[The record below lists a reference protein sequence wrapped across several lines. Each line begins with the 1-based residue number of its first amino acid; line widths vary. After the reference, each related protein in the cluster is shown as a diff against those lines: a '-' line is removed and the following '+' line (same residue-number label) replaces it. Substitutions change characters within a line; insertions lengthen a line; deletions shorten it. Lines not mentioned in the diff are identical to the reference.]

1 MSRENS
7 TFVDLFAGCG
17 GLSLGMEQAG
27 FRPVFANEIWEAAA
41 ETYRRNRKMSENEVF
56 VGDIKYLVEHLSD
69 FPIPKDVTLV
79 CGGPPCQGFSMAN
92 RQRVIDDPRNH
103 LYKSYLEFLSKV
115 RPLCF
120 VMENVRGMASRID
133 EILDNFQMMLGNDYS
148 LSYALLNAVDY
159 GVPQNRVRFI
169 LIGNRIGVDASSIFA
184 DIKSNTVRGYVLR
197 DAIDGLP
204 ELGHKGERGKAEED
218 SDEVGYFER
227 TFIYPHTDFYTFIN
241 GNREITKLYN
251 HKNRYN
257 NPRDIEIYTR
267 LPQGGNSLH
276 PSIADIMPY
285 SRRNGIFKDKYFKL
299 EEDKVCKTITS
310 HMRFDC
316 NMYIHPWYARGLTAR
331 EAARI
336 QTFPDDFIFYGSQN
350 SWYGQVGNAVP
361 VKLAYSIGK
370 EIIKHLS

>member
-1 MSRENS
+1 MPRENS

-27 FRPVFANEIWEAAA
+27 FTPVFANEIWEAAA
-41 ETYRRNRKMSENEVF
+41 ETYRRNRKMSEDKVF

-148 LSYALLNAVDY
+148 LSYALLNALDY

-227 TFIYPHTDFYTFIN
+227 AFIYPHTEFYTFIN